1 MNGEDRLLVLDEP
14 VEFEKQPVEVQD
26 FKTPTHR
33 FGRNGWNEPQISEE
47 TLEHHSNRL
56 DLETMGDI
64 LIDYA
69 QKSPQALPIYF
80 ILRVST
86 SECDGT

>member
-33 FGRNGWNEPQISEE
+33 FGRNEWNEPQISEE
-47 TLEHHSNRL
+47 TLEHHN
-56 DLETMGDI
+56 M
-64 LIDYA
+64 
-69 QKSPQALPIYF
+69 
-80 ILRVST
+80 
-86 SECDGT
+86 